1 MIYEHAYITVDPASR
16 AEFEDAFTS
25 ARHLLLDA
33 NGGNTAEL
41 IRSVD
46 QPGVYLLRVGWN
58 PASDHTEDFAS
69 SANGEQFAAA
79 VAHFFTTPP
88 QVVHFESLAL

>member
-33 NGGNTAEL
+33 N
-41 IRSVD
+41 RRVD
-46 QPGVYLLRVGWN
+46 P
-58 PASDHTEDFAS
+58 
-69 SANGEQFAAA
+69 
-79 VAHFFTTPP
+79 
-88 QVVHFESLAL
+88 